1 MVCWK
6 KIIYIE
12 YADEKYNRVTVHL
25 ISRTLEV
32 DFRKTFLSICG
43 S

>member
-1 MVCWK
+1 MVYWK
-6 KIIYIE
+6 KIYIE
-12 YADEKYNRVTVHL
+12 YVDEKYNRVMVHL
-25 ISRTLEV
+25 ISRRTLEV